1 MRILAIAAL
10 CALTAA
16 CNAPTSTPTVASAT
30 PTEQAATRDTAT
42 GWNDSYLDDRSSAQ
56 AILNSYYNAINR
68 KEYARAWT
76 YWGENSEVEPY
87 ETFKKGFGN
96 TKNVDLRTGE
106 TINEGAAGSTYS
118 TVRTGLSVTNEDGT
132 KEFFEGCY
140 TTHLSQPVIQDTV
153 PFKPL
158 SIREAKMT
166 KVADEA
172 AVIAAMSK
180 PCETH

>member
-68 KEYARAWT
+68 KEYARAWST
-76 YWGENSEVEPY
+76 GA
-87 ETFKKGFGN
+87 
-96 TKNVDLRTGE
+96 RT
-106 TINEGAAGSTYS
+106 
-118 TVRTGLSVTNEDGT
+118 
-132 KEFFEGCY
+132 
-140 TTHLSQPVIQDTV
+140 
-153 PFKPL
+153 
-158 SIREAKMT
+158 AK
-166 KVADEA
+166 
-172 AVIAAMSK
+172 
-180 PCETH
+180 